1 MLLWRRTAF
10 ISIASFCVTRAFA
23 TNTMR
28 AEIFL
33 VRHGETTANRDGVL
47 QGQCDFPLTEK
58 GEKEAAQVGAA
69 LADVSF
75 TKLYASDLRRV
86 QHTTEIMMSVSKTH
100 KIEACIPNALL
111 RYVPSS
117 TLLNP
122 IFSFIFSSFLHIP
135 FVSRELSNGVLTT
148 LLNPIFCSMFSSF
161 HPIPSVSRELSFGVR
176 EMLPRAT
183 PYDEAVRIYAL
194 KENIPVEQVVDP
206 AETLEQIIERQRKF
220 LTEVVHPALKSMP
233 ASSNTEIPRILC
245 VCHGGFIKRFLKH
258 YCKVEGLEGISN
270 CSISKVQVEW
280 AVSDAK
286 KFKCSTSPSDIN
298 ITTHI
303 RESVV
308 ADDGSN

>member
-117 TLLNP
+117 
-122 IFSFIFSSFLHIP
+122 
-135 FVSRELSNGVLTT
+135 T

>member
-1 MLLWRRTAF
+1 
-10 ISIASFCVTRAFA
+10 
-23 TNTMR
+23 MR

-58 GEKEAAQVGAA
+58 GEREASQVGSA

-86 QHTTEIMMSVSKTH
+86 QHTTEIMMSASKAHTM
-100 KIEACIPNALL
+100 EACIPSALL
-111 RYVPSS
+111 
-117 TLLNP
+117 
-122 IFSFIFSSFLHIP
+122 
-135 FVSRELSNGVLTT
+135 
-148 LLNPIFCSMFSSF
+148 
-161 HPIPSVSRELSFGVR
+161 RELSFGVR
-176 EMLPRAT
+176 EMLPRET
-183 PYDEAVRIYAL
+183 PYDEAVRLYAL
-194 KENIPVEQVVDP
+194 RERIPVEQVVDP

-220 LTEVVHPALKSMP
+220 LTEILHPALKSMP
-233 ASSNTEIPRILC
+233 ASTDNEVPRVLC

-258 YCKVEGLEGISN
+258 YCKVEGIEGISN

-280 AVSDAK
+280 AVSGDPK
-286 KFKCSTSPSDIN
+286 KFKCSIAPSDIN